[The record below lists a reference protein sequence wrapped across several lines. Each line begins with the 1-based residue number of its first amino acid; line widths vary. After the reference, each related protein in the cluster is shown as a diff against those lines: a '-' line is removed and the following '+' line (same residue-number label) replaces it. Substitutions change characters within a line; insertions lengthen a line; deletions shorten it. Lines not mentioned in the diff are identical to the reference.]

1 LALVSSIKRQL
12 HREIVADPMLHGLV
26 LNLYLN
32 GEQYPHRAADYF
44 PLAAV
49 EDAPLEARMRLHMR
63 EEDKH
68 AALYIKAIGALGQPV
83 CELALPDVY
92 NEVIRGH
99 TPTRFAMDEG
109 DDRDARTFKLAHF
122 LAHLHYLEKRI
133 ACSLEFH
140 AEACAHSASPFVAK
154 AVGAVLKDEGS
165 HVVYTREAVHALL
178 PHRLAAKVFSEHRR
192 AEGRANLDFSSR
204 QLGRLVR
211 EHGERFGKRSRLLYR
226 CCSGLL
232 GKVVFHA

>member
-1 LALVSSIKRQL
+1 VNIVSGVKRQL
-12 HREIVADPMLHGLV
+12 HREIVADPLLHGLV

-49 EDAPLEARMRLHMR
+49 EDAPLEARMRQHMR

-83 CELALPDVY
+83 QVLALPDVY
-92 NEVIRGH
+92 NEVIRAH
-99 TPTRFAMDEG
+99 TPARFAMEEG
-109 DDRDARTFKLAHF
+109 DDRDLRTLKLANF

-133 ACSLEFH
+133 ARSLEFH
-140 AEACAHSASPFVAK
+140 AEACERSASPYVAK
-154 AVGAVLKDEGS
+154 AVRAVLKDEGS
-165 HVVYTREAVHALL
+165 HVVYTHEAVQALL
-178 PHRLAAKVFSEHRR
+178 PRRVAAKVFSEHRR
-192 AEGRANLDFSSR
+192 AERRANLDFSSR

-211 EHGERFGKRSRLLYR
+211 DHGERFGKRSRFLYR
-226 CCSGLL
+226 CCSDLL